1 MTACIRRR
9 EFIAL
14 IGGAAVAWPLAAR
27 AQQSGMPV
35 IGFLNSAS
43 LDGYRPMVAAFR
55 RGLQESGYVEGGNV
69 AIEYHWAE
77 GRIDRL
83 PAMAAE
89 LVHRQV
95 TVIAATSTPAA
106 LAAKAATTTIPI
118 VFETGGDPITLGL
131 VASLSRPGGNVT
143 GVTQLNV
150 EVAPKRLELLHEL
163 VPTAS
168 VIALLINPTTPALA
182 EPVSRASQAAAHALG
197 LDLHV
202 LNASTERDFD
212 GVFASVIQ
220 LRAGGLVIGSD
231 AFFTSR
237 REQLAALAVRH
248 AVPTVYENRG
258 FVAAGGLA
266 SYSGSIADAY
276 RLAGVYAA
284 RILKGEKPGELPVQQ
299 STKVEMFLNLK
310 TATALGITVP
320 LPLLGRADEVIE

>member
-1 MTACIRRR
+1 MKRRT
-9 EFIAL
+9 FITL
-14 IGGAAVAWPLAAR
+14 LSGAAAVWPLAAR
-27 AQQSGMPV
+27 AQQPAMPV
-35 IGFLNSAS
+35 IGFLNAAS

-69 AIEYHWAE
+69 AIEYRWADNQ
-77 GRIDRL
+77 IDRL
-83 PAMAAE
+83 PALAGE

-168 VIALLINPTTPALA
+168 VIALLINPTNPALA

-266 SYSGSIADAY
+266 SYSGQH
-276 RLAGVYAA
+276 R
-284 RILKGEKPGELPVQQ
+284 
-299 STKVEMFLNLK
+299 
-310 TATALGITVP
+310 
-320 LPLLGRADEVIE
+320 